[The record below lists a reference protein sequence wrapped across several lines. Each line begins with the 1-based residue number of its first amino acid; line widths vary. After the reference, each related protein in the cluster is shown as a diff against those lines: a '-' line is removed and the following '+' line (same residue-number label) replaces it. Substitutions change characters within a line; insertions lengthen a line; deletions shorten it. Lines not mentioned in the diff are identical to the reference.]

1 MGGLRFFFFFVTA
14 SAVLYGMHLFVYLR
28 LAQGLAL
35 GPREA
40 SLLKWLLV
48 IGGLS
53 FYAGM
58 FYRKWPELYQVL
70 YVGRVWMGFISI
82 AFAFLV
88 VKLGFDTALPA
99 QSRMIT
105 FITLLLI
112 AAATGYSLWNA
123 HGQPR
128 IKEVRVDGIKG
139 VPAGFTIVQIS
150 DLHLWRLGSVKWL
163 EGVAEAANALNP
175 DVMVITGDVMDDTT
189 EGLKEFVP
197 PLRNLKA
204 KYGVYAVAGNHDH
217 YAGIENFYAMMASA
231 GIKVLDNRKALIGG
245 AIELLGVDDED
256 PWVMAGFDAFLKEEI
271 KPGGKPVVVLK
282 HRPTEYEHVEKAGA
296 ALMLAGHSHAGQI
309 PPLDLIVALYYKHP
323 YGLYKE
329 DGTWFYTTCG
339 TGTWGPPMRLFSH
352 SEVVKLALYP

>member
-1 MGGLRFFFFFVTA
+1 MSGLRFLFFFVTS

-28 LAQGLAL
+28 VAQGLAL

-40 SLLKWLLV
+40 TLLKWLLV
-48 IGGLS
+48 IGGVS

-99 QSRMIT
+99 HARTIT
-105 FITLLLI
+105 LVTLLLI
-112 AAATGYSLWNA
+112 VLATCYSLWNA

-128 IKEVRVDGIKG
+128 VKEVRVDGVKG
-139 VPAGFTIVQIS
+139 APPGFTIVQIS
-150 DLHLWRLGSVKWL
+150 DLHLWRLGSVEWL
-163 EGVAEAANALNP
+163 EGVAASANALAP
-175 DVMVITGDVMDDTT
+175 DIIVITGDVMDDTA
-189 EGLKEFVP
+189 EGLNEYLP
-197 PLRNLKA
+197 PLQKLKA

-217 YAGIENFYAMMASA
+217 YAGLENFYSMMAAA
-231 GIKVLDNRKALIGG
+231 GINVLRNQKTGIGG
-245 AIELLGVDDED
+245 VIELLGVDDED
-256 PWVMAGFDAFLKEEI
+256 PRVMAGFDAFLKGQI
-271 KPGGKPVVVLK
+271 KPGGKPVIVLK
-282 HRPTEYEHVEKAGA
+282 HRPTEYEHVARAGA

-329 DGTWFYTTCG
+329 NGTWFYTTCG
-339 TGTWGPPMRLFSH
+339 TGTWGPPMRLFSR
-352 SEVVKLALYP
+352 SEVVKLTLYP